1 MAGDAP
7 PLPATHIFPD
17 GSDAVTDFS
26 ISIVQAPPVFLNLA
40 ASMDRAEVLI
50 RDAARSGAAI
60 VVFPEAWLPGYPVWL
75 DESAGAALWGHRPA
89 ESLFRILFANCPDL
103 EGPEIARLADLSAEL
118 SVEIVMGIQERRG
131 SSIYNSVVR
140 TTPSGWRDIHRKIM
154 PTHNERL
161 IWAAADGSTLR
172 PWPGTHGP
180 VGALICWEHWMPL
193 ARAARHQHGE
203 VLHFALWPAVTE
215 LHLLASRHY
224 AFEGQCY
231 VAAAGTVLT
240 RDDVLDGF
248 DSLDIAEPDARSILE
263 AIPAEREL
271 LKSGGS
277 AIIGPDTSII
287 VVAASG
293 DPSTLS
299 ATIDPGRLAEGRLY
313 LDTAGHYSRPDIF
326 ELHVDAR
333 ERSGVRFTN

>member
-1 MAGDAP
+1 M
-7 PLPATHIFPD
+7 
-17 GSDAVTDFS
+17 TDFS

-50 RDAARSGAAI
+50 RDAVRSGAAV

-333 ERSGVRFTN
+333 ECSGVRFTN